1 MASGIVSSF
10 VELALETIPRPY
22 TRDVIDRVARAIER
36 NPEWLAMY
44 NDAVAEKGRAAVNR
58 QLGHSVL
65 ELTGMH
71 NSGARREARSY
82 LIDSYTELIG

>member
-10 VELALETIPRPY
+10 VELALDTIPRPY
-22 TRDVIDRVARAIER
+22 PRDVIDRVAQAIER

-44 NDAVAEKGRAAVNR
+44 NDAVADRGRAAVNR

-65 ELTGMH
+65 QLTGLR
-71 NSGARREARSY
+71 NLGVRREARSS
-82 LIDSYTELIG
+82 LIDTYTELVR